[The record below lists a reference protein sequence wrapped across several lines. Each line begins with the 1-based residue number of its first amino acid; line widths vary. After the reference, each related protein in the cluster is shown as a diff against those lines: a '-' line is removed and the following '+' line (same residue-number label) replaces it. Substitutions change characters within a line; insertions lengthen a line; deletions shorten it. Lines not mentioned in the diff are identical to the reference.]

1 MEMFPF
7 MDTVL
12 NFAKSERLLASS
24 YDILQNC
31 NGEGGWKDIKETK
44 IILITELEGPHFF
57 ITGVFLSLSLL
68 LPER

>member
-12 NFAKSERLLASS
+12 NFAKSERPLASS

-44 IILITELEGPHFF
+44 NNTDH
-57 ITGVFLSLSLL
+57 
-68 LPER
+68 